1 MTASPSRRRAR
12 RQASAGSSGSV
23 SRCPCSPTPPLAQTA
38 ADPARLVVTVTDQT
52 GGVIPNARVTVTA
65 QDAAMPPRRS
75 RRWRPPRTAWRPWSV
90 SRRAGTR
97 SRRSFRDSRRD
108 GARRARRSHR
118 QRPPHD
124 RPADREGR
132 RGRDGG
138 ARQAASALDPQGNS
152 FSTVLTR
159 EQIAALPDD
168 PDEMEKALKAM
179 APPGAQIRVDGFTG
193 GKLPPKSQIRS
204 IRLPRMD
211 QIAAQNHGGL
221 NGLLFIDIM
230 TQPGNGPLRG
240 SLDFTFRDD
249 AMNAQNPFTPV
260 KGQESLKQGGFSLS
274 GSIVPNKSSF
284 SLQLQRRRSVRHDEP
299 ARGAPRRHRGRADPP
314 SDRSHERV
322 RAIRSEHH
330 ERPHGAVQLH
340 PDRHDAATTSAWA
353 ATTCPSAHTART
365 RPTTSSA

>member
-1 MTASPSRRRAR
+1 MTRFVRFGRFDGFVGFGITLFLLAAPAF
-12 RQASAGSSGSV
+12 
-23 SRCPCSPTPPLAQTA
+23 AQTS

-52 GGVIPNARVTVTA
+52 GGVIPNAKVTVTA
-65 QDAAMPPRRS
+65 QDAANATAAIAPVTTAESGIATVERLKAGRYTIQAEFPGFEAATVRDVRVGATGNVRRTIVL
-75 RRWRPPRTAWRPWSV
+75 PIKKIAEDVTV
-90 SRRAGTR
+90 
-97 SRRSFRDSRRD
+97 
-108 GARRARRSHR
+108 
-118 QRPPHD
+118 
-124 RPADREGR
+124 
-132 RGRDGG
+132 GRDK
-138 ARQAASALDPQGNS
+138 QSSALDPLGNS

-168 PDEMEKALKAM
+168 PDEMEKVLKAM

-249 AMNAQNPFTPV
+249 AMNAKNPFTPA

-284 SLQLQRRRSVRHDEP
+284 SLQLQRADQFDTTNLLAALPDGTV
-299 ARGAPRRHRGRADPP
+299 AAPIAD
-314 SDRSHERV
+314 
-322 RAIRSEHH
+322 
-330 ERPHGAVQLH
+330 RPIA
-340 PDRHDAATTSAWA
+340 
-353 ATTCPSAHTART
+353 
-365 RPTTSSA
+365 